1 MNVFRLS
8 LFLLLVTG
16 LVLSGVRLSVAADP
30 KPDLRLVID
39 ISGSMKKTD
48 PENLRIPA
56 SKLLLNLAKEG
67 TQFGVWTFGQYV
79 NMLVPHK
86 EVTPAWREEALSQV
100 ELINSVALY
109 TNIGEAL
116 EKAAMNE
123 REPDPE
129 WDRTIVLLSDG
140 KVDISKS
147 DAVNQ
152 AEQDRIM
159 NEVVPR
165 LKKAG
170 FKIHSVALSDDA
182 DTAFLKDLAARTNGT
197 FSVAQSADDLM
208 SVFVQASD
216 QVNKP
221 EQVPLEGNR
230 FQIDSAVQEFTALI
244 FRKPG
249 SSPTELFSPGN
260 QQMMVRNKPKN
271 VAWFSDSRYD
281 LITVKNPQP
290 GEWRVKAA
298 IDPDN
303 RVTVVTDLSLVMEGL
318 PDNLIEGE
326 RVTMQAW
333 LDENG
338 KVITNGDFLSILDI
352 TFSQDASTGE
362 RFAGKLSH
370 GKSGKPKV
378 PKDGIYTAKLGR
390 TLTEGEHLFEVSVD
404 GKTFQ
409 RKRTQ
414 RVTVHRD
421 VLNIEQNFT
430 TDDNGDELKYLIVKP
445 KAALIDPEQISLVAQ
460 IKAPND
466 EKVIQEAVYNEAG
479 DWQIDVP
486 QFADPGVYEVL
497 VKVTGVSANEL
508 PFELIQGPYEVDY
521 TPVGVVEEQAPN
533 LDAMA
538 EAFVEENL
546 EVPPIE
552 EPVVEEEPP
561 VPEPDAPE
569 MLVEDVTEESRPVVE
584 ETLPP
589 EEEEGMGMALMIAII
604 SAVNL
609 GLIGA
614 GWFIYR
620 RTISKEDEERE
631 TVQEEITRLQK
642 QRNEATRGGRQPGAE
657 EPAADPTA
665 TPESAP
671 ASAPTASPAADDT
684 GDSFFGD
691 DEDDVT
697 VINTAAD
704 TEDEKTVTQPAPQP
718 EPEPAPEPIPEEENQ
733 AYENQAKPL
742 EIDDDEMIEVD
753 DFDDFDEDGIG
764 DLDDMLNEQEEA
776 DADKK
781 KQEFAED
788 EFMLDNPEEK

>member
-1 MNVFRLS
+1 MNVFRLT
-8 LFLLLVTG
+8 LFVFLVIG
-16 LVLSGVRLSVAADP
+16 LGLSGGGFVHGAEP
-30 KPDLRLVID
+30 KPDMRLVID

-56 SKLLLNLAKEG
+56 SKLLLNLAKDG

-116 EKAAMNE
+116 EKASLNQ

-140 KVDISKS
+140 MVDISRS
-147 DAVNQ
+147 DQVNQ
-152 AEQDRIM
+152 AEQARIM
-159 NEVVPR
+159 NELVPR

-182 DTAFLKDLAARTNGT
+182 DTQFLRELAVQTNGT

-208 SVFVQASD
+208 AVFVQASD

-230 FQIDSAVQEFTALI
+230 FQIDAAVQEFTALI

-249 SSPTELFSPGN
+249 SSPTELFSPDN
-260 QQMMVRNKPKN
+260 KPMTVRSKPKN

-290 GEWRVKAA
+290 GQWRVKAA

-303 RVTVVTDLSLVMEGL
+303 RVTVVTDLSLVMAGL

-326 RVTMQAW
+326 RVTMEAW

-338 KVITNGDFLSILDI
+338 KVITNRDFLSILDI

-370 GKSGKPKV
+370 SKSGKPKV
-378 PKDGIYTAKLGR
+378 PQDGVYTAKLGR

-430 TDDNGDELKYLIVKP
+430 TGDNGEELKYLIVKP
-445 KAALIDPEQISLVAQ
+445 KAALIDPEQINLVAQ

-466 EKVIQEAVYNEAG
+466 EKVIQEAVYNDAG

-486 QFADPGVYEVL
+486 RFADGGVYEVL
-497 VKVTGVSANEL
+497 VKVTGVSANNL

-521 TPVGVVEEQAPN
+521 TPVGVVAEPLPDLE
-533 LDAMA
+533 DMA

-552 EPVVEEEPP
+552 EPVVEEEPEP
-561 VPEPDAPE
+561 APPQEPEL
-569 MLVEDVTEESRPVVE
+569 LVEDATEESRPVVE
-584 ETLPP
+584 ESLPP
-589 EEEEGMGMALMIAII
+589 EEEEGMGMPLMIALI
-604 SAVNL
+604 SVVNL
-609 GLIGA
+609 GLIAA

-620 RTISKEDEERE
+620 RTVSKEDEERE

-642 QRNEATRGGRQPGAE
+642 QRTEMTRGARQPGAE
-657 EPAADPTA
+657 AAAPAAAVPA
-665 TPESAP
+665 AAHHSAP
-671 ASAPTASPAADDT
+671 EDT
-684 GDSFFGD
+684 DDSFFADDD
-691 DEDDVT
+691 DEEEAT
-697 VINTAAD
+697 VINTAPV
-704 TEDEKTVTQPAPQP
+704 TEDEKTVAQPAPPPPAP
-718 EPEPAPEPIPEEENQ
+718 EPEPIPEEENQ

-764 DLDDMLNEQEEA
+764 DLDDMLSEQEEA
-776 DADKK
+776 DAEEKK

-788 EFMLDNPEEK
+788 EFMLDNPEDK